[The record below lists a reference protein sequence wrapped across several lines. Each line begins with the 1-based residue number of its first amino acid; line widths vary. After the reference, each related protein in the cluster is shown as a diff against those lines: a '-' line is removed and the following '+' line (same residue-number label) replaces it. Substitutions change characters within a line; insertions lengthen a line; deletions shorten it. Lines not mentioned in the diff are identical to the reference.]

1 MPKRDKI
8 PALHAQWETVMMI
21 VATFATGIID
31 AVGYL
36 GFDKIFTANMTGN
49 VIVLGMGLA
58 GNDELPVMG
67 PLIAL
72 AAFFIGAL
80 LCGRL
85 LRNAEGGWSRPV
97 RRFFLVEAIILLC
110 AGLILLRVR
119 LEPDSSVLYIFTFIV
134 ACVLGG
140 QASAAR
146 KVGVK
151 DVTTVV
157 VTSTITGLAS
167 DSRMAGGAGQR
178 SARKIAAVASI
189 IAGATVGGLLHRIVG
204 DGWGVIATALVLFA
218 MLAADAVMT
227 ARG

>member
-1 MPKRDKI
+1 
-8 PALHAQWETVMMI
+8 MMI

-58 GNDELPVMG
+58 GNDELPVIG

-72 AAFFIGAL
+72 VAFFIGAL

-85 LRNAEGGWSRPV
+85 LRNAAGGWSKPV
-97 RRFFLVEAIILLC
+97 ERFFLVEAMILL
-110 AGLILLRVR
+110 ASGIILLRVP
-119 LEPDSSVLYIFTFIV
+119 LSADSGELYVFTFIV

-167 DSRMAGGAGQR
+167 DSRIAGGSGER
-178 SARKIAAVASI
+178 SARKVAAVLAI
-189 IAGATVGGLLHRIVG
+189 IAGATAGGFLHHAAG

-218 MLAADAVMT
+218 MLLVNSLMRNRA
-227 ARG
+227 